1 MDEDSQYFY
10 RRAEQELRM
19 AQQAQ
24 SAEATRAH
32 YILAS
37 YYLDLSYS
45 DRPTSPAELLAEL
58 TCLHIA
64 DEVQGGSL
72 V

>member
-10 RRAEQELRM
+10 QRAEQELRM

-24 SAEATRAH
+24 SAAATRAH

-45 DRPTSPAELLAEL
+45 DRRTSPAELLAEL
-58 TCLHIA
+58 NCLHIA
-64 DEVQGGSL
+64 DEVPGGSL